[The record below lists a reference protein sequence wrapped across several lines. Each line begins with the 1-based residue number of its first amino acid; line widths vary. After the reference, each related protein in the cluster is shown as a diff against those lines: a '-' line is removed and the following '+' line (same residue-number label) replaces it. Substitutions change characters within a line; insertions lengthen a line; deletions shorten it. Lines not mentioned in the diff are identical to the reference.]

1 MKISPHVT
9 KNLSANSEYLK
20 RHGIQAPPVPYHRAV
35 RSKDKDNEEV
45 SVFKLRTVPS
55 EKDSQTYDLRV
66 LTFRSGTVEEFL
78 LWKKDLSKVL
88 IGQNVLSANGKF
100 AMTRRL
106 LDGDAL
112 AAFNAEAIMQG
123 QETDTNYTKCMQMLA
138 THVFP
143 KNALTIQR
151 QWFHR
156 YLHKEFGIK
165 MREFVARVNEI
176 NAYLEDFPPAFNRQQ
191 IIADSEMKDLLEF
204 AIPTIWRVK
213 MAEHAFRPIEHDII
227 EIVEFCE
234 RLEFTETTN
243 ERSAVKSGGDS
254 DTKMAQ
260 QSQSQNGRNA
270 KRGRNGR
277 DNNGALTQAVSNNR
291 TKKHKRQGKV
301 VSFKDSKGSDGC
313 RLHIWATD
321 HVTAECR
328 VIQNQVD
335 NMRAQWDAQSNDNK
349 KRQKTNNSKSKQGGD
364 LHVLLDSYYKA
375 KARLEKE
382 IKQQQMACGKRKMV
396 SFADEI
402 DTTEEKAN
410 TKDSD
415 SFHSELEQLTLTDV
429 SEEELDELV
438 LSDIEE

>member
-1 MKISPHVT
+1 
-9 KNLSANSEYLK
+9 
-20 RHGIQAPPVPYHRAV
+20 
-35 RSKDKDNEEV
+35 
-45 SVFKLRTVPS
+45 
-55 EKDSQTYDLRV
+55 
-66 LTFRSGTVEEFL
+66 
-78 LWKKDLSKVL
+78 
-88 IGQNVLSANGKF
+88 
-100 AMTRRL
+100 
-106 LDGDAL
+106 
-112 AAFNAEAIMQG
+112 
-123 QETDTNYTKCMQMLA
+123 
-138 THVFP
+138 
-143 KNALTIQR
+143 
-151 QWFHR
+151 
-156 YLHKEFGIK
+156 
-165 MREFVARVNEI
+165 
-176 NAYLEDFPPAFNRQQ
+176 
-191 IIADSEMKDLLEF
+191 
-204 AIPTIWRVK
+204 

-277 DNNGALTQAVSNNR
+277 DNNGALTQAVSNNQ

-382 IKQQQMACGKRKMV
+382 IKQQQMACGKREMV

-402 DTTEEKAN
+402 DTTEEKAD